1 MTVRFVRPV
10 SSSAYLAKKMAWSS
24 LLLLLMAFAAHRF
37 GPLTT
42 PSFLAVVILC
52 AVLGSLSI
60 PLALHGLAQ
69 LWTTGAQGGI
79 ASARAIIL
87 ALPAIALF
95 AVGMYLSETRPA
107 LFDVTT
113 DIADPP
119 AWQKQPVADQLWLSQ
134 PTFVSPASRELQ
146 EETYP
151 GITSRRYEGA
161 LDRVYDAV
169 IKVAAANRI
178 KFDKDKLAKGQSQKA
193 KPAPSRTPQSGAGAN
208 GAASSASNPAV
219 NPPATD
225 AAPPVPDVV
234 PIPLPRPSPA
244 LASLLPQA
252 QAKGDLSLQGSMRT
266 FILGLPFD
274 VVIRLREEEQTVLV
288 DMRVAS
294 RYGSHDLGLSAGIAQ
309 SYLRAL
315 DAELLGIAPE

>member
-1 MTVRFVRPV
+1 MQFVLIYQDV
-10 SSSAYLAKKMAWSS
+10 N
-24 LLLLLMAFAAHRF
+24 LLLSSPEDIHLAHVIDTFKLGFDGFIGQVIGLPLFHIFSHHSQGHYGLIRRIKTLDHRF
-37 GPLTT
+37 IDIRG
-42 PSFLAVVILC
+42 
-52 AVLGSLSI
+52 
-60 PLALHGLAQ
+60 Q
-69 LWTTGAQGGI
+69 
-79 ASARAIIL
+79 
-87 ALPAIALF
+87 
-95 AVGMYLSETRPA
+95 
-107 LFDVTT
+107 VTT